1 MKTISRYI
9 LLTFVL
15 ALSSTAYAQNGKIQS
30 VKDDYRNFAYVK
42 TSEVL
47 LEVANKGYKSVD
59 LFQKLGN
66 SYYFR
71 NEMQDAAKWYGELM
85 ALEEVIDPEY
95 YFRYALALKGI
106 EDYEGSDKWM
116 NKFNELK
123 PDDLRGKAF
132 VSKVDYK
139 SAIEDLS
146 RDDIEIINLEFNT
159 ELSDF
164 GTTEYEN
171 GIVFASARGGG
182 RKYRWNEQPYL
193 DLYSVE
199 KAENGAFEEVKEIE
213 GKVNT
218 KYHESS
224 AIFSPN
230 GKYMFF
236 TRNNYF
242 KLKYKEDES
251 GINRLQLYRATLS
264 EDGTWDEIHKIHFNS
279 MDYSVAHPALNLTG
293 SKLYFASDMP
303 GTFGQS
309 DIFVV
314 DVNDDGTLG
323 EPENL
328 GAAINTEGQESFPF
342 MNTNGDLYFS
352 SNGYPGLGG
361 FDVFKSEELDQKVK
375 AGSSRNFPIENIG
388 EPVNSAFDDFGYYE
402 NLVTKRV
409 YFSSNREGGKG
420 SDDIYTFE
428 ITECK
433 QLVTGTVQD
442 KKTDELIPD
451 ATVILFDGEGNE
463 IERKTVGID
472 ATFEFDIGCRME
484 YLIRGEKETFA
495 SDEKRFTTP
504 MKKQELEL
512 QLLLELDEQEIEPCD
527 DLAKVLDI
535 PIIYF
540 DFDKFNIR
548 YDAEIELQKVLA
560 VLNKYPT
567 MNIDIR
573 SHTDCR
579 GTAAYNERLSDNR
592 AKSTRQYLIDKGI
605 ASERLTAK
613 GYGESRLVNDCGCEP
628 TNESS
633 CSEAEHQLN
642 RRSEFIITS
651 INGKTCDEE
660 N

>member
-9 LLTFVL
+9 CIAFVGMF
-15 ALSSTAYAQNGKIQS
+15 ALSTYAQNGKIQS
-30 VKDDYRNFAYVK
+30 VKDDYRDFAYVK

-59 LFQKLGN
+59 LFQKLAN
-66 SYYFR
+66 SYYF
-71 NEMQDAAKWYGELM
+71 NNDMENAAKWYGELM
-85 ALEEVIDPEY
+85 AMNEVIDPEY

-106 EDYEGSDKWM
+106 ENYEDSDKWM
-116 NKFNELK
+116 KKFHELK

-132 VSKVDYK
+132 LSSVDYR
-139 SAIEDLS
+139 SNIEEAS
-146 RDDIEIINLEFNT
+146 RDDIEPHNLEINT

-182 RKYRWNEQPYL
+182 RKYRWNEEPYL
-193 DLYSVE
+193 DLYSAE
-199 KAENGAFEEVKEIE
+199 KTENGFGEVTEIG

-224 AIFSPN
+224 AVFSPN

-236 TRNNYF
+236 TRNNF
-242 KLKYKEDES
+242 FRLKYKEDDT

-264 EDGTWDEIHKIHFNS
+264 EDGTWDEIHKVHFNS
-279 MDYSVAHPALNLTG
+279 EDYSVAHPALNLTG
-293 SKLYFASDMP
+293 SRLYFASDMP

-328 GAAINTEGQESFPF
+328 GSSINTEGQESFPF
-342 MNTNGDLYFS
+342 INTNGDLFYS
-352 SNGYPGLGG
+352 STGFPGLGG
-361 FDVFKSEELDQKVK
+361 LDVFKSEGLDQKVSTSK
-375 AGSSRNFPIENIG
+375 NRSFPIENVG
-388 EPVNSAFDDFGYYE
+388 KPVNSAFDDFGYYE

-428 ITECK
+428 VPECE
-433 QLVTGTVQD
+433 QLVAGTVQD
-442 KKTDELIPD
+442 KNTDELIPN

-463 IERKTVGID
+463 LERKTVGAD
-472 ATFEFDIGCRME
+472 AAFEFQLECEKE
-484 YLIRGEKETFA
+484 YLIRGEKETYA

-504 MKKQELEL
+504 KKKQELQL
-512 QLLLELDEQEIEPCD
+512 QLLLEKDVQEINPCD
-527 DLAKVLDI
+527 DLAKILDI

-567 MNIDIR
+567 MKIDIR

-579 GTAAYNERLSDNR
+579 ATMAYNERLSENR
-592 AKSTRQYLIDKGI
+592 AQSTRKYLIDNGI
-605 ASERLTAK
+605 AADRLTAK
-613 GYGESRLVNDCGCEP
+613 GYGESQLVNDCGCEP
-628 TNESS
+628 TNESN
-633 CSEAEHQLN
+633 CTEEEHQLN

-651 INGKTCDEE
+651 INGKSCDD
-660 N
+660 

>member
-1 MKTISRYI
+1 MLKYT
-9 LLTFVL
+9 LLNVVL
-15 ALSSTAYAQNGKIQS
+15 VLSFSGFAQNGKIQS
-30 VKDDYRNFAYVK
+30 VQDDYRNFAYVK

-59 LFQKLGN
+59 LFQKLGD

-71 NEMQDAAKWYGELM
+71 NEMNDASKWYGELM
-85 ALEEVIDPEY
+85 ALEEVIEPEY

-106 EDYEGSDKWM
+106 EDYEASDKWM
-116 NKFNELK
+116 KKFNELK
-123 PDDLRGKAF
+123 PEDMRGRAF
-132 VSKVDYK
+132 MSKVDYK
-139 SAIEDLS
+139 SAIEEKS
-146 RDDIEIINLEFNT
+146 RDDIEVINLEFNT

-171 GIVFASARGGG
+171 ALVFSSARGGG

-193 DLYSVE
+193 DIFSVE
-199 KAENGAFEEVKEIE
+199 KKEDGTFGEAQAIE
-213 GKVNT
+213 GEVNT
-218 KYHESS
+218 KFHESS

-242 KLKYKEDES
+242 KLKYKEDDS
-251 GINRLQLYRATLS
+251 GINRLQLYRATLG
-264 EDGTWDEIHKIHFNS
+264 EDGTWGQIHKVHFNS
-279 MDYSVAHPALNLTG
+279 EDYSVAHPALNLTG
-293 SKLYFASDMP
+293 SRLYFASDMP
-303 GTFGQS
+303 GTYGQS

-328 GAAINTEGQESFPF
+328 GSAINTEGQESFPF
-342 MNTNGDLYFS
+342 INTNDDLYFS

-361 FDVFKSEELDQKVK
+361 FDVFKSEGLDQKVRK
-375 AGSSRNFPIENIG
+375 GSNRNYPISNVG
-388 EPVNSAFDDFGYYE
+388 KPVNSAFDDFGYYE

-428 ITECK
+428 ITECV
-433 QLVTGTVQD
+433 QVVSGTVQD
-442 KKTDELIPD
+442 QKTNELIPN
-451 ATVILFDGEGNE
+451 ATVVLFDNQGNE
-463 IERKTVGID
+463 IERKTVGED
-472 ATFEFDIGCRME
+472 ATFSFELKCKTE
-484 YLIRGEKETFA
+484 YIIRGSKETYS

-504 MKKQELEL
+504 SKKQELML
-512 QLLLELDEQEIEPCD
+512 QLLLEKDEQQIEPGD
-527 DLAKVLDI
+527 DLAVILDI

-540 DFDKFNIR
+540 DYDKSNIR
-548 YDAEIELQKVLA
+548 YDAEIELQKVFA

-567 MNIDIR
+567 MKIDIR

-579 GTAAYNERLSDNR
+579 GPASYNEKLSNSR
-592 AKSTRQYLIDKGI
+592 AISTRQYLIDKGI
-605 ASERLTAK
+605 DADRLTAK

-628 TNESS
+628 SNESS
-633 CSEAEHQLN
+633 CSEEEHQLN
-642 RRSEFIITS
+642 RRSEFIIIS
-651 INGKTCDEE
+651 INGKTLEDKD
-660 N
+660 

>member
-1 MKTISRYI
+1 MRTISRYI
-9 LLTFVL
+9 SLVCAGMF
-15 ALSSTAYAQNGKIQS
+15 ALSAFAQNGKIKS
-30 VKDDYRNFAYVK
+30 VEDDYKDFAYVK

-47 LEVANKGYKSVD
+47 LEVANKGYKSAD
-59 LFQKLGN
+59 LFQKLAN

-71 NEMQDAAKWYGELM
+71 NDMENAAKWYGELFTM
-85 ALEEVIDPEY
+85 NEVIDPEY

-106 EDYEGSDKWM
+106 ENYEESDKWM
-116 NKFNELK
+116 KKFNELK
-123 PDDLRGKAF
+123 PEDMRGRAF
-132 VSKVDYK
+132 LSKVDYK
-139 SAIEDLS
+139 SNIEEQS
-146 RDDIEIINLEFNT
+146 RDDIEIQNLEINT

-182 RKYRWNEQPYL
+182 RKYRWNEEPYL
-193 DLYSVE
+193 DLYAVE
-199 KAENGAFEEVKEIE
+199 KTENGFGEVKEIE

-224 AIFSPN
+224 AVFSPN

-236 TRNNYF
+236 TRNNFYR
-242 KLKYKEDES
+242 LKYKEDGT

-264 EDGTWDEIHKIHFNS
+264 EDGTWDEIHKVHFNS
-279 MDYSVAHPALNLTG
+279 EDYSVAHPTLNLTG
-293 SKLYFASDMP
+293 TRLYFASDMP

-328 GAAINTEGQESFPF
+328 GSSINTEGQESFPF
-342 MNTNGDLYFS
+342 MDTSGNLFFS
-352 SNGYPGLGG
+352 STGFPGLGG
-361 FDVFKSEELDQKVK
+361 LDVFKSEELDQKVA
-375 AGSSRNFPIENIG
+375 AGSNRNFPIANVG
-388 EPVNSAFDDFGYYE
+388 KPVNSPADDFGYYE

-428 ITECK
+428 VPECE
-433 QLVTGTVQD
+433 QLVFGTVQD
-442 KKTDELIPD
+442 KKTDELIPN
-451 ATVILFDGEGNE
+451 ATVILFDGEGKE
-463 IERKTVGID
+463 IERKTVGED
-472 ATFEFDIGCRME
+472 AAFEFELDCEME
-484 YLIRGEKETFA
+484 YLIRGEKETFI

-504 MKKQELEL
+504 KKKQELQL
-512 QLLLELDEQEIEPCD
+512 QLLLEKDVQEINPCD
-527 DLAKVLDI
+527 DLAKILDI

-540 DFDKFNIR
+540 DFDKSNIR

-579 GTAAYNERLSDNR
+579 GPADYNEKLSDRR
-592 AKSTRQYLIDKGI
+592 AKSTRQYLIDNGI
-605 ASERLTAK
+605 AADRLMAK
-613 GYGESRLVNDCGCEP
+613 GYGESQLVNDCGCEP

-633 CSEAEHQLN
+633 CSEDEHQLN

-651 INGKTCDEE
+651 INGKSCDDKE
-660 N
+660 

>member
-1 MKTISRYI
+1 MKTTSRYI
-9 LLTFVL
+9 LIVI
-15 ALSSTAYAQNGKIQS
+15 AIACSSFASAQKGKIQS
-30 VKDDYRNFAYVK
+30 VKNDYRDFAYVK

-47 LEVANKGYKSVD
+47 LEVANKGYKSAD
-59 LFQKLGN
+59 LFQKLAN

-71 NEMQDAAKWYGELM
+71 NEMNDASKWYGELM

-95 YFRYALALKGI
+95 YFRYALALRGI
-106 EDYEGSDKWM
+106 KDYEASDKWM
-116 NKFNELK
+116 NKFNDLK
-123 PDDLRGKAF
+123 PNDTRGKAF
-132 VSKVDYK
+132 ASSVDYR
-139 SAIEDLS
+139 SVIDRLS
-146 RDDIEIINLEFNT
+146 REDIELINLEINT

-171 GIVFASARGGG
+171 AIVFASSRGGG
-182 RKYRWNEQPYL
+182 RKYRWNDQPYL
-193 DLYSVE
+193 DLYTVE
-199 KAENGAFEEVKEIE
+199 KTENGSFGEVKELE

-224 AIFSPN
+224 AVFSPN
-230 GKYMFF
+230 GNYMFF
-236 TRNNYF
+236 TRNNFF

-251 GINRLQLYRATLS
+251 GINRLQLYRAKLS

-279 MDYSVAHPALNLTG
+279 EDYSVAHPTLNVTG

-323 EPENL
+323 DPENL
-328 GAAINTEGQESFPF
+328 GPSVNTEGQESFPF
-342 MNTNGDLYFS
+342 MNTSGDLFYS
-352 SNGYPGLGG
+352 SNGFPGLGG
-361 FDVFKSEELDQKVK
+361 FDVFKSEGLDQKITK
-375 AGSSRNFPIENIG
+375 GSNRNFAIQNVG
-388 EPVNSAFDDFGYYE
+388 KPVNSAADDFGYYE

-428 ITECK
+428 VPECE
-433 QLVTGTVQD
+433 QVVEGTVKD
-442 KKTDELIPD
+442 KNTDDLIPL
-451 ATVILFDGEGNE
+451 ATVILLDSNGKEL
-463 IERKTVGID
+463 ERKTVGED
-472 ATFEFDIGCRME
+472 AAFEFNLKCETE
-484 YLIRGEKETFA
+484 YLVRAEKETYV

-504 MKKQELEL
+504 DRKQELTL
-512 QLLLELDEQEIEPCD
+512 QLLLEKDVQEIQPCD
-527 DLAKVLDI
+527 DLAKILDI

-540 DFDKFNIR
+540 DFDKSNIR
-548 YDAEIELQKVLA
+548 YDAEVELQKVLA

-567 MNIDIR
+567 MVIDIR

-579 GTAAYNERLSDNR
+579 GPALYNEKLSDRR
-592 AKSTRQYLIDKGI
+592 AQSTRSYLIGNGI
-605 ASERLTAK
+605 SAERITAK

-628 TNESS
+628 TNDSS
-633 CSEAEHQLN
+633 CSEDEHQLN

-651 INGKTCDEE
+651 INGKTCTED
-660 N
+660 